1 MANVKGRGVKVE
13 IAATYAANK
22 AVTAVTQA
30 ATGVATSTSHGLA
43 NDTVGY
49 WSSVVGMVQLEDQA
63 TRVKNTAAN
72 TFDLQGLNTTN
83 YSAFTSGNFTPVA
96 TWSTLGEATSY
107 DLGGGASDKLDVTTL
122 LDVVKKEE
130 MGLLPV
136 QSVSMNIIAQDAP
149 SAAMQLIEAAVQ
161 AQSKVTVR
169 ITLPTGAVRIFRG
182 EPSLPGESVSQG
194 AVGTGS
200 MDFAVKGFAL
210 KLAA

>member
-13 IAATYAANK
+13 IASAYAGAK
-22 AVTAVTQA
+22 TVTAVTQA
-30 ATGVATSTSHGLA
+30 ATGVATSTAHGLA

-83 YSAFTSGNFTPVA
+83 YSAFTSGSFTPVA

-149 SAAMQLIEAAVQ
+149 TAAMQLIEAAVQ